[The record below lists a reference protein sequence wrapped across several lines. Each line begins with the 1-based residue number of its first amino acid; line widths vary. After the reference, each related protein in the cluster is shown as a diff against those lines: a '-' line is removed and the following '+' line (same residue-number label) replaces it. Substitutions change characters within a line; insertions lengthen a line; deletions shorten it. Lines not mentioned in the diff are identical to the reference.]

1 MNNDYLNELN
11 APQRQA
17 VTTTEG
23 PILVI
28 AGAGSGKTRVITYR
42 IAHMIYNGVHPSAI
56 LALTF
61 TNKAAGEMKE
71 RIGKITTSQT
81 ARYLW
86 MGTFHSIFSKILR
99 AEAARLGYTRDF
111 TIYDANDSRSL
122 VRTIIKERQL
132 DDKIYKPNSIAA
144 RISDAKNNLITAN
157 IYYSDNTYHE
167 FDKANK
173 IPEFAEIYKT
183 YSERCLRSNAMD
195 FDDLLLNTNILFRD
209 YPDVLAQYQ
218 QKFQYIFVDEYQ
230 DTNYAQYLIIKK
242 LSAKHHNICVV
253 GDDAQSIYSFRGA
266 RIENILNFKKDY
278 PECRV
283 FKLEQNYRSTQ
294 TIVNAA
300 NGVIA
305 NNKDQ
310 LHKVV
315 FSKNE
320 PGEKITV
327 IGTYTDLEEASSVA
341 SNIFDKR
348 LANRLQWSDFAIL
361 YRTNAQSRLLEE
373 ALRKKFIPYKIYGGL
388 SFYERKEIK
397 DLLSYFRLVVNKK
410 DDEALKRII
419 NYPKRGI
426 GDTTIAKI
434 TEVAKNEQIPIWDIL
449 QNIEKLKELFN
460 GTTLQKLILFV
471 SMINDLAAEVETAN
485 AWDIATK
492 ILERSTIKKE
502 IGESKTPEDI
512 SRVENIEELM
522 NGIKVFVEEADT
534 NGDPNKLSD
543 YLSSVALLTDQ
554 DNEKEEDLNKVT
566 LMTIHSAKGLE
577 FNQIYITGMED
588 TIFPSPLSLDSLKE
602 IEEERRLFYVALT
615 RAEKEVT
622 LSYAMNRYKWGNL
635 EVSNPSRFLKELD
648 QSLLRFI
655 NTPQPRQ
662 TKESF
667 YSNDSFDDYS
677 DNEFFDP
684 KHRFGGYRS
693 SSNNG
698 SIKSGMPNRAQEER
712 ARINT
717 NNNLIRKTNL
727 KKIEHAQSS
736 TPSSVSSSGITVGA
750 KVTHERFGKGVV
762 VAIEG
767 MPPNDTASVDFE
779 TVGIKKLLLRFA
791 KLTLS

>member
-1 MNNDYLNELN
+1 MNKDYLNELN

-42 IAHMIYNGVHPSAI
+42 IAHMIYNGVHPSSI

-86 MGTFHSIFSKILR
+86 MGTFHSIFSRILR
-99 AEAARLGYTRDF
+99 SEADRLGYTHDF
-111 TIYDANDSRSL
+111 TIYDANDSKSL
-122 VRTIIKERQL
+122 VRSIIKERQL
-132 DDKIYKPNSIAA
+132 DDKIYKPSSIAA
-144 RISDAKNNLITAN
+144 RISDAKNNLITSN

-173 IPEFAEIYKT
+173 NTEFDEIYKT

-230 DTNYAQYLIIKK
+230 DTNYAQYLIIRK

-315 FSKNE
+315 FSQNE

-348 LANRLQWSDFAIL
+348 LLNRLQWSDFAIL

-397 DLLSYFRLVVNKK
+397 DLLSYFRLVVNKR

-419 NYPKRGI
+419 NYPKRG
-426 GDTTIAKI
+426 
-434 TEVAKNEQIPIWDIL
+434 
-449 QNIEKLKELFN
+449 
-460 GTTLQKLILFV
+460 
-471 SMINDLAAEVETAN
+471 
-485 AWDIATK
+485 
-492 ILERSTIKKE
+492 
-502 IGESKTPEDI
+502 
-512 SRVENIEELM
+512 
-522 NGIKVFVEEADT
+522 
-534 NGDPNKLSD
+534 
-543 YLSSVALLTDQ
+543 
-554 DNEKEEDLNKVT
+554 
-566 LMTIHSAKGLE
+566 
-577 FNQIYITGMED
+577 
-588 TIFPSPLSLDSLKE
+588 
-602 IEEERRLFYVALT
+602 
-615 RAEKEVT
+615 
-622 LSYAMNRYKWGNL
+622 
-635 EVSNPSRFLKELD
+635 
-648 QSLLRFI
+648 
-655 NTPQPRQ
+655 
-662 TKESF
+662 
-667 YSNDSFDDYS
+667 
-677 DNEFFDP
+677 
-684 KHRFGGYRS
+684 
-693 SSNNG
+693 
-698 SIKSGMPNRAQEER
+698 
-712 ARINT
+712 
-717 NNNLIRKTNL
+717 
-727 KKIEHAQSS
+727 
-736 TPSSVSSSGITVGA
+736 
-750 KVTHERFGKGVV
+750 
-762 VAIEG
+762 
-767 MPPNDTASVDFE
+767 
-779 TVGIKKLLLRFA
+779 
-791 KLTLS
+791 